1 MSTALGFANPVENT
15 LDSSISYN
23 GNGTNSAFTSLTT
36 SETNRTQY
44 NCARNVCI
52 MQAQEKT
59 RHLVAVVLQKTK
71 EIFLRKCSRL

>member
-1 MSTALGFANPVENT
+1 MSTALGFANLVENT

-52 MQAQEKT
+52 IYAGTGKNSA
-59 RHLVAVVLQKTK
+59 LSSS
-71 EIFLRKCSRL
+71 CSTENQGDLS